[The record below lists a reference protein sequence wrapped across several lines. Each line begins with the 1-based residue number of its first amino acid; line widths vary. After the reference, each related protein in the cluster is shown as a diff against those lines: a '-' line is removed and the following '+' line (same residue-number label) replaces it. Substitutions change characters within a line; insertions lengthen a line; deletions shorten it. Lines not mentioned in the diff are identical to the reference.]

1 MDTVIIKQMIF
12 AGIGAAGFGYIY
24 KLPGRYMPAATIG
37 GMLGWA
43 VYAAVEQVSDS
54 VFMEALIAGFAT
66 AVFAEIMAR
75 LYKAPSTIFFVV
87 SMIPLVPGKGL
98 YDFMN
103 SLAEGDYVT
112 AASNGSDTLLIAAG
126 IAGGMGL
133 AWSLSDIIRR
143 IRTKIAN
150 T

>member
-1 MDTVIIKQMIF
+1 M
-12 AGIGAAGFGYIY
+12 
-24 KLPGRYMPAATIG
+24 
-37 GMLGWA
+37 
-43 VYAAVEQVSDS
+43 
-54 VFMEALIAGFAT
+54 IAGFAT

>member
-1 MDTVIIKQMIF
+1 MDTVIIKQIIF

-143 IRTKIAN
+143 IRTKMAN